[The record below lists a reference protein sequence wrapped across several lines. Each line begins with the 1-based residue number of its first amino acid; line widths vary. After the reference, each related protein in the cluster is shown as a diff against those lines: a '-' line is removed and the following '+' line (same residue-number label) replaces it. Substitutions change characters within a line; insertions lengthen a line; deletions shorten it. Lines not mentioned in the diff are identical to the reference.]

1 MRKKLR
7 LTKINYLVI
16 FFLILISLS
25 TVYWFVVKHQE
36 AVSQELTEE
45 YMELTT
51 RDSETILDRAK
62 FITNRDGQ
70 VDIAVLGSSVTR
82 GKGATNKQPV
92 WDERL
97 EQRLNR
103 DKEIKAKVWN
113 KGYNGYSTTDLLTQ
127 KKVVETIDSKP
138 DIIIFELC
146 LINNNRFPQNDVSL
160 TKEELIGIMNQFQE
174 ALPNTL
180 VILTT
185 ANPTI
190 YNEIYLDKGTLTYDQ
205 YNDEVS
211 TFVQKQGWN
220 FIDIYSLMSE
230 EIANSNHTLEYYL
243 DDAVH
248 PNGEGYR
255 LWYKLLDE
263 RLNKP
268 LSSLK

>member
-92 WDERL
+92 WGERL

-103 DKEIKAKVWN
+103 DEEIKAKVWN

-127 KKVVETIDSKP
+127 KS
-138 DIIIFELC
+138 
-146 LINNNRFPQNDVSL
+146 NRND
-160 TKEELIGIMNQFQE
+160 
-174 ALPNTL
+174 
-180 VILTT
+180 
-185 ANPTI
+185 
-190 YNEIYLDKGTLTYDQ
+190 
-205 YNDEVS
+205 
-211 TFVQKQGWN
+211 
-220 FIDIYSLMSE
+220 
-230 EIANSNHTLEYYL
+230 
-243 DDAVH
+243 
-248 PNGEGYR
+248 
-255 LWYKLLDE
+255 
-263 RLNKP
+263 
-268 LSSLK
+268 